1 MLLDGYKF
9 DLRIY
14 VLVTSCDPLR
24 IFLYDDGLVSF
35 FVEVNSLLIR
45 YFSII
50 HSITFSQVRLG
61 TECYQNP
68 NNDNLVCSVKLF
80 MTC

>member
-24 IFLYDDGLVSF
+24 IFLYDDGLVRLF
-35 FVEVNSLLIR
+35 ILLFGKKIVQCIIFNFYSILGEIR
-45 YFSII
+45 DRMLPKSK
-50 HSITFSQVRLG
+50 R
-61 TECYQNP
+61 
-68 NNDNLVCSVKLF
+68 
-80 MTC
+80 